1 LSVDDPPE
9 LGVTGVR
16 GGPDTVGAWTIR
28 ASRLELDLVTAAR
41 APLAVAWV
49 PPEPRWL
56 PGLRLEPAV
65 VLPLPA
71 CSCSTTAENGA

>member
-9 LGVTGVR
+9 VGVTGVR

-28 ASRLELDLVTAAR
+28 ASRLELDPVAAAL
-41 APLAVAWV
+41 APLTVARV
-49 PPEPRWL
+49 PPVPGWL
-56 PGLRLEPAV
+56 PRLRLEPSV